1 MGVRKSQA
9 QPIAPELC
17 AASRRAV
24 LAPGSRHRRGGGGR
38 WPGRMAIRRTSIGP
52 MWTTLPPPGTPVPL
66 VPVEI
71 SVGLVRRGLGR
82 GGELAPTPAVAD
94 PAEERPHQPEH
105 AAHPLKRVRAG
116 VCRAGLPRGSR
127 RCPVPAQRRSRQ
139 VAPRTG
145 PGRLGGSR
153 PNGAATAR
161 GAIPRRGV
169 LGPAA
174 WSGGGRPRR
183 PRSAPLRLWLFPSER
198 QRADPGKAPVTGVIP
213 QGPAFSSGG
222 TGREGPDAW
231 AGEPARGPTP
241 RTPPAPPHRVG
252 KRRPRRGRRGQRC
265 A

>member
-1 MGVRKSQA
+1 
-9 QPIAPELC
+9 
-17 AASRRAV
+17 
-24 LAPGSRHRRGGGGR
+24 
-38 WPGRMAIRRTSIGP
+38 MAIRHTSIGP

-71 SVGLVRRGLGR
+71 SVGLVGRGLGR

-139 VAPRTG
+139 VPPRTG
-145 PGRLGGSR
+145 PGRMGGSR

-169 LGPAA
+169 PGPAT
-174 WSGGGRPRR
+174 WSGGGRRPRR
-183 PRSAPLRLWLFPSER
+183 PRPAPLRLWLFPSER
-198 QRADPGKAPVTGVIP
+198 QRADPGKAPVTGAIP
-213 QGPAFSSGG
+213 QGPAFSPGAPAG
-222 TGREGPDAW
+222 KVQTPGPMNRPGRPLPGL
-231 AGEPARGPTP
+231 RQ
-241 RTPPAPPHRVG
+241 
-252 KRRPRRGRRGQRC
+252 RPRIGLGNGGRAGGAAGGDVLEPVRNAADRNAGSRAFTDTPVDTASLPEARC
-265 A
+265 APSSFPLS